1 MSSFPKSAAGWKI
14 RILLGSLALD
24 KRSVRIGKILSLLII
39 ICFSIG
45 ASYFFHTI
53 FSSMLKYEGIGEPLL
68 WRVISITIVTVFGL
82 LVISNLITG
91 IATLYRSPEIPF
103 HFARPVSAGRI
114 FMNRFTDNLV
124 YSSWSLAVLGVP
136 IILAWGLVFDLS
148 IWIIVGLVIFGLIPL
163 VLISAQ
169 IGSAILMGMIF
180 LARKISPRITIFL
193 FTVIV
198 IAVIGW
204 AVYQRSSGL
213 IADGIPRM
221 SRVERYLTQLSS
233 QSDTDITPAHWL
245 AGAMLYTIKGDHRR
259 AWLLTVLLSL
269 TALIWMRW
277 LYLLA
282 DRVYYNSWIAFNEVS
297 GRAGKASP
305 RKSARRFSQGILPN
319 PLNAM
324 LLKDILQFK
333 RNSNQWAQF
342 LILLAFLLIYLFNL
356 LYISSRFD
364 INDPQWKTLVLFLN
378 FAFSGFILATLSVRF
393 VFPLIS
399 LEGNGFWIIR
409 SAPVSIGKLF
419 WEKFFLAF
427 IVFMGLCE
435 LIVYVSNH
443 ALHVSQTMMILTT
456 STTFMMGATLT
467 GLAIGMGAL
476 MPDFSDESPMRIA
489 STPGGVLTVVI
500 SLVYVG
506 LMVTVL
512 AYPTRSYFIYL
523 TGHGPFPA
531 AEALL
536 ALGIMI
542 GLNLLVFSVPLRLG
556 RLAIKMN
563 DL

>member
-1 MSSFPKSAAGWKI
+1 
-14 RILLGSLALD
+14 
-24 KRSVRIGKILSLLII
+24 
-39 ICFSIG
+39 
-45 ASYFFHTI
+45 
-53 FSSMLKYEGIGEPLL
+53 MLKYEGIGEPLL

-91 IATLYRSPEIPF
+91 IATIYRSPEIPF
-103 HFARPVSAGRI
+103 HFARPVSAGRV
-114 FMNRFTDNLV
+114 FLNRFTDNLV

-180 LARKISPRITIFL
+180 LARKISPKITILL
-193 FTVIV
+193 FTAII

-204 AVYQRSSGL
+204 SVYQRSSGL

-221 SRVERYLTQLSS
+221 SRVERYLTQLSI

-245 AGAMLYTIKGDHRR
+245 AGAMLYIRKGDHRR

-282 DRVYYNSWIAFNEVS
+282 DRMYYNSWIAFNEVS
-297 GRAGKASP
+297 GRTGRASS

-319 PLNAM
+319 PLNSM

-342 LILLAFLLIYLFNL
+342 MILLAFLLIYLFNL

-364 INDPQWKTLVLFLN
+364 IDNPQWKTLVLFLN

-443 ALHVSQTMMILTT
+443 ALHVSHTMMILTT

-489 STPGGVLTVVI
+489 STPGGVLTIVI

-556 RLAIKMN
+556 RLAIKVN